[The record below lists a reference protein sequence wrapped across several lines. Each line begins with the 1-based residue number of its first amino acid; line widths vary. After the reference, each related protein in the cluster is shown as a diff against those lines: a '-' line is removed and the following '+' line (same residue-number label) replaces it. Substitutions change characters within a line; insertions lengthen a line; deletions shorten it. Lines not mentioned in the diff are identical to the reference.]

1 MSEIL
6 GKNPNIPSKPI
17 FYKCLKKNLEK
28 NLMLDSFLLEPH
40 FDIDIRYTST
50 LLPILFH
57 IPGSRA
63 SDMVEH
69 PVQKPQALFPL

>member
-6 GKNPNIPSKPI
+6 GENPNIPSEPI
-17 FYKCLKKNLEK
+17 FYKCLKFFLE
-28 NLMLDSFLLEPH
+28 NFFNAWFFFLEPH
-40 FDIDIRYTST
+40 FDIDIRYTFT

-63 SDMVEH
+63 SDIVEH
-69 PVQKPQALFPL
+69 PVY

>member
-1 MSEIL
+1 M
-6 GKNPNIPSKPI
+6 
-17 FYKCLKKNLEK
+17 
-28 NLMLDSFLLEPH
+28 LEPH

-63 SDMVEH
+63 SDIVEH
-69 PVQKPQALFPL
+69 PVYKFAENKSSKRKITRGCRYY